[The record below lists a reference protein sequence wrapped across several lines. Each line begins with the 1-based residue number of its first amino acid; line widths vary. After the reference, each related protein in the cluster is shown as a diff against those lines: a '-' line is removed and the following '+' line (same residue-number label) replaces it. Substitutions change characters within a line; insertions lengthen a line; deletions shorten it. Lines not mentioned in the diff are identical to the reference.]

1 MVNQIFLFIK
11 RNLLDVRTYK
21 WLATGFLS
29 FIADYSFYTFLLSYV
44 QMDFAKASG
53 VLLGII
59 ISFSINRN
67 WTFKSK
73 SKISGEAKK
82 FILLYF
88 INLVLN
94 VFINKYIFVLTNN
107 IQIAYFISLFV
118 IVIIGF
124 LGQKYWVFKSK

>member
-1 MVNQIFLFIK
+1 MFNQIFLFIK

-21 WLATGFLS
+21 WLATGFFS

-124 LGQKYWVFKSK
+124 LRP

>member
-21 WLATGFLS
+21 WLVTGFLS

>member
-67 WTFKSK
+67 WTFKSN

-124 LGQKYWVFKSK
+124 LGLKFWVFKSK